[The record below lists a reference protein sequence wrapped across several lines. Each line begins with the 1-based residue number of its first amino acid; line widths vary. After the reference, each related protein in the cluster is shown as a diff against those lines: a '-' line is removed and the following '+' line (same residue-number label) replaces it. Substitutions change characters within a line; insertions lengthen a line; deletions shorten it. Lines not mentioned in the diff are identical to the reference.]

1 MKRNLLILS
10 AACALGLVPL
20 ASSGGAAEPTARPNI
35 VFIFA
40 DDWGWGDLSG
50 HGSTWLRTPHLDR
63 LAAEGIDFGQFNV
76 LNPVCS
82 PSRTAVMTGQYPA
95 RWGVHQ
101 HFAHPTQNRERGMPD
116 WLDPR
121 ATTLPKVLRAA
132 GYRTGHFGKWH
143 LTNRQTPGAPRPDA
157 YGIDESAVF
166 NGGAGW
172 PAAKVGD
179 TAANTVAFIKAHR
192 DRPFFINV
200 WLHEAHTP
208 HAPSAE
214 AMERWKHLD
223 EQHRVYASVITDGDA
238 AVGRI
243 LEALRES
250 GVEDNTLVI
259 FSSDNGPESTGKVKR
274 PAYTEGDSGVTGYD
288 TYYSVGETGGL
299 RGRKRS
305 LFEGGVRVPFIVR
318 WPGRAP
324 AGRKDDATVI
334 TAVDLLPTLCAAA
347 GVSLPGDYRGDG
359 ESLLPALQGKPSVRT
374 RPVFWEWRG
383 NQTEPDWWPRLA
395 VRDGEWKLLLTY
407 DAKRV
412 SLHRLPADRSESQDV
427 SAENPAVV
435 ARLSQLALAWKASL
449 PAHPPPDCS
458 APAEQIAPPP
468 AAKKARARAP

>member
-1 MKRNLLILS
+1 MLLRLFLLVL
-10 AACALGLVPL
+10 AA
-20 ASSGGAAEPTARPNI
+20 ASLRGAAPAPRPTI

-40 DDWGWGDLSG
+40 DDWGWGDLSA

-95 RWGVHQ
+95 RWSVHQ
-101 HFAHPTQNRERGMPD
+101 HFAHPSQNRPRGMPD

-121 ATTLPKVLRAA
+121 APTLPRFLRAA

-143 LTNRQTPGAPRPDA
+143 LTNRQTPGAPRPEA
-157 YGIDESAVF
+157 YGIDEWAVV

-172 PAAKVGD
+172 PAAKVGE
-179 TAANTVAFIKAHR
+179 TAENAAAFIAKHR
-192 DRPFFINV
+192 DQPFFLNV
-200 WLHEAHTP
+200 WLHETHTP
-208 HAPSAE
+208 HAPSPA
-214 AMERWKHLD
+214 AAAQWAHLD
-223 EQHRVYASVITDGDA
+223 EQRRVYAAVVTDGDN

-243 LEALRES
+243 LEALRAA
-250 GVEDNTLVI
+250 GVAGRTLVL
-259 FSSDNGPESTGKVKR
+259 FSSDNGPESTGRAPR

-305 LFEGGVRVPFIVR
+305 LFEGGVRVPFLVR

-324 AGRKDDATVI
+324 AGVRDETTVF

-347 GVSLPGDYRGDG
+347 GVTLPDDYRGDG
-359 ESLLPALQGKPSVRT
+359 ENLLPALLGRPVART

-395 VRDGEWKLLLTY
+395 VRDGGWKLLLTA
-407 DAKRV
+407 DAGRV
-412 SLHRLPADRSESQDV
+412 SLHRLPEDRAEARDV
-427 SAENPAVV
+427 AAENPAVV
-435 ARLSQLALAWKASL
+435 ARLSRLALDWRASL
-449 PAHPPPDCS
+449 PSTPPADCF
-458 APAEQIAPPP
+458 APADQVAPPP
-468 AAKKARARAP
+468 EAAKKAPVRKGKAAQP

>member
-1 MKRNLLILS
+1 MLLRLFLLVL
-10 AACALGLVPL
+10 AA
-20 ASSGGAAEPTARPNI
+20 ASLRGAAPAPRPNI

-40 DDWGWGDLSG
+40 DDWGWGDLSA
-50 HGSTWLRTPHLDR
+50 HGSTWLQTPHLDR

-95 RWGVHQ
+95 RWSVHQ
-101 HFAHPTQNRERGMPD
+101 HFAHPSQNRPRGMPD

-121 ATTLPKVLRAA
+121 APTLPRFLRAA

-143 LTNRQTPGAPRPDA
+143 LTNRQTPGAPRPEA
-157 YGIDESAVF
+157 YGIDEWAVF

-179 TAANTVAFIKAHR
+179 TAENAAAFIAKHR
-192 DRPFFINV
+192 DQPFFLNV
-200 WLHEAHTP
+200 WLHETHTP
-208 HAPSAE
+208 HAPSPE
-214 AMERWKHLD
+214 AMAQWAHLD
-223 EQHRVYASVITDGDA
+223 AQRRVYAAVVTDGDR

-243 LEALRES
+243 LEALREA
-250 GVEDNTLVI
+250 GVDGNTLVL
-259 FSSDNGPESTGKVKR
+259 FSSDNGPENTGATQR

-305 LFEGGVRVPFIVR
+305 LFEGGVRVPFLVR

-324 AGRKDDATVI
+324 AGRRDDATVF

-347 GVSLPGDYRGDG
+347 GVTLPADYAGDG
-359 ESLLPALQGKPSVRT
+359 ENLLPALEGRPMART

-395 VRDGEWKLLLTY
+395 VRDGEWKLLLTA
-407 DAKRV
+407 DARRV
-412 SLHRLPADRSESQDV
+412 SLHRLPEDRAEARDV
-427 SAENPAVV
+427 AAENPAVV
-435 ARLSQLALAWKASL
+435 ARLSRLALDWRASL
-449 PAHPPPDCS
+449 PSTPPADCF
-458 APAEQIAPPP
+458 APADQVAPPP
-468 AAKKARARAP
+468 EAAKKAPVRKGKAAQP